1 MSLLMTEKGFSF
13 SKYSGQKCILVIII
27 LVNDNFSRK
36 WQIFDKI
43 STSVYRGLYS
53 AAAFTLIV

>member
-1 MSLLMTEKGFSF
+1 MTEKGFSF